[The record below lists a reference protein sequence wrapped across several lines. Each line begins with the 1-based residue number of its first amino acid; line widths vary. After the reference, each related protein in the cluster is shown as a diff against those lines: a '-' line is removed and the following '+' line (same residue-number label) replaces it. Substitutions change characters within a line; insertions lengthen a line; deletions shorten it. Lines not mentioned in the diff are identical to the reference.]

1 MKRRILN
8 WLIAFDQ
15 FAFNTITLG
24 HSSPDETLSAA
35 AWRWEQAGKLRGRV
49 LRPLIDVLFLP
60 FERDHCQTAYLSEK
74 HGLHLPPEYREDGL

>member
-74 HGLHLPPEYREDGL
+74 HGLHLPPEDREDGL

>member
-35 AWRWEQAGKLRGRV
+35 AWRWERSGKRVGRI
-49 LRPLIDVLFLP
+49 LRPAIDTLLWFDT
-60 FERDHCQTAYLSEK
+60 DHCKKAFEAERKGYQ
-74 HGLHLPPEYREDGL
+74 LPRQYRSG

>member
-35 AWRWEQAGKLRGRV
+35 AWRWEQAGKLRGRIF
-49 LRPLIDVLFLP
+49 RPLIDALFWFDPEHCLTS
-60 FERDHCQTAYLSEK
+60 FESEVNQ
-74 HGLHLPPEYREDGL
+74 LHLPKEYREAGL